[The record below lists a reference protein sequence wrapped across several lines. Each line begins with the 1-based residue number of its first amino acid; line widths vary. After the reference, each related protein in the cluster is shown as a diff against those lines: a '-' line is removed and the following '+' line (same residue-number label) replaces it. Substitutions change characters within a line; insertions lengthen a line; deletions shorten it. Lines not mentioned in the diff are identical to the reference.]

1 MIDPETFGKLF
12 IGLAAYHK
20 HELNSDFLPT
30 QYEILSEA
38 LTTEE
43 FQQACKKMLRRKFF
57 PSLDEIIDSVLGTI
71 EERAIAQFADRDRL
85 SVIGAKALE
94 SIGGEWDLQR
104 SSHYDLLRR
113 DFIVAYTAF
122 AKFSTEPSD
131 LRMPDPLPAIAP
143 APGEYPKSLV
153 ERSFCFVPFGS
164 RMKPSA
170 EPEFIWQYKGFAE
183 EPTGEE
189 LRKIFFNVL
198 QKSINGNRL
207 NRIIDGVH
215 VLKDS
220 TPTLQRY
227 FDSRESQEVIEYL
240 KGLARAA
247 WAEQIRVN
255 EEARQ
260 IAQQEKTC
268 QAD

>member
-1 MIDPETFGKLF
+1 MINPTVFVVEMAKLAVWF
-12 IGLAAYHK
+12 NK
-20 HELNSDFLPT
+20 
-30 QYEILSEA
+30 EIPDHYMGVLKRLLEKE
-38 LTTEE
+38 LTTEQ
-43 FQQACKKMLRRKFF
+43 FLQACEIAMRDHKYF
-57 PSLDEIIDSVLGTI
+57 PTPAEMINSIFGTI

-143 APGEYPKSLV
+143 AEV

-164 RMKPSA
+164 RMKPSG
-170 EPEFIWQYKGFAE
+170 EPEFIWQYKGFSE
-183 EPTGEE
+183 EPTREE
-189 LRKIFFNVL
+189 LRKIFLDVL
-198 QKSINGNRL
+198 QKSADGNRL

-215 VLKDS
+215 ILKD
-220 TPTLQRY
+220 PTEANQEY
-227 FDSRESQEVIEYL
+227 FDSPKSQEVIEYL
-240 KGLARAA
+240 KGTARMALAK
-247 WAEQIRVN
+247 QIRLN

-260 IAQQEKTC
+260 IAQQEETC